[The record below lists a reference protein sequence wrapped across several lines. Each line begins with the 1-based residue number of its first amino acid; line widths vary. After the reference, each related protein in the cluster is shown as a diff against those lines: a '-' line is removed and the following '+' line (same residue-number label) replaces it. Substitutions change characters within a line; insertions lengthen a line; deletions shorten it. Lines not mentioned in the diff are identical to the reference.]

1 MKRLPS
7 TLALTL
13 LLVAGPVLGQAIDL
27 GPGVSGYTRFLVY
40 PHLQKGFD
48 ALRDADRARAYD
60 EFRQALRLAPDS
72 AVIAGYLAEAYR
84 QFGDTDKA
92 RQLLQHQIAK
102 HPGDAALRRTLASL
116 EPVAAP
122 RTAEPQTQASAQA
135 TDPGPA
141 SGTVPGADQA
151 SAVAPTHAARTRAT
165 GRGPVARLSAA
176 GGRLTSHPVT
186 RRHFPQ
192 RTPAAVG
199 LPWRSPG
206 GRASSGSPRRGLRLG
221 RHGLQGKRPGR
232 LPERRAGRTAGRATR
247 T

>member
-92 RQLLQHQIAK
+92 RQLLQQQIAK

-151 SAVAPTHAARTRAT
+151 SAVAPTHENETPARRALAQQDAAPSRASAPQGVASRRTPS
-165 GRGPVARLSAA
+165 RGAISRSARLPRSA
-176 GGRLTSHPVT
+176 
-186 RRHFPQ
+186 
-192 RTPAAVG
+192 
-199 LPWRSPG
+199 SPG
-206 GRASSGSPRRGLRLG
+206 
-221 RHGLQGKRPGR
+221 
-232 LPERRAGRTAGRATR
+232 
-247 T
+247 

>member
-92 RQLLQHQIAK
+92 RQLLQQQIAK

-122 RTAEPQTQASAQA
+122 RTAEPQTQASA
-135 TDPGPA
+135 
-141 SGTVPGADQA
+141 
-151 SAVAPTHAARTRAT
+151 
-165 GRGPVARLSAA
+165 
-176 GGRLTSHPVT
+176 
-186 RRHFPQ
+186 
-192 RTPAAVG
+192 
-199 LPWRSPG
+199 
-206 GRASSGSPRRGLRLG
+206 RRGV
-221 RHGLQGKRPGR
+221 P
-232 LPERRAGRTAGRATR
+232 
-247 T
+247 